1 MADFVICPRC
11 RRQNPADAVFC
22 NRCGVRLLNAGVYYR
37 NREPSS
43 SVGLGQL
50 LLGLAVLVLAGLVLG
65 GGAIL
70 LLSNTPRATPT
81 HIAGGPTGSI
91 PPTSSGTSPSPSPAP
106 TPTQLVTFPSSLPP
120 TLAPTPTPT
129 PSPVPTLPPT
139 PTPEPTPAP
148 TPVDCAVA
156 STGLNVKELV
166 LGYGNPTSRG
176 PIGKVWCIRDV
187 TFHPFFNPGATTG
200 YGTAKLLRG
209 TKVVAQYTCTTA
221 LCGDGL
227 FSYVPPKR
235 INAGSTL
242 SYRFACLDSPDTVG
256 IDDCTDAIADGMIIT
271 IHYEAIAGP

>member
-37 NREPSS
+37 NRETSS
-43 SVGLGQL
+43 SVGMGQL
-50 LLGLAVLVLAGLVLG
+50 LLGLGVLVLAGLVLG

-70 LLSNTPRATPT
+70 LLGTTPRPTAT
-81 HIAGGPTGSI
+81 HVAGGPTGSI
-91 PPTSSGTSPSPSPAP
+91 APTSSTASPSPTAAP
-106 TPTQLVTFPSSLPP
+106 TPTLLVTLPPTFPSTLPP
-120 TLAPTPTPT
+120 TLPPT
-129 PSPVPTLPPT
+129 PVPTLPPT

-156 STGLNVKELV
+156 STGLDVKELV

-176 PIGKVWCIRDV
+176 PIGKVWCIHDV
-187 TFHPFFNPGATTG
+187 TFHPVFDPGVSSG
-200 YGTAKLLRG
+200 YGTATLLRG
-209 TKVVAQYTCTTA
+209 SKVVAQYTCTIFS
-221 LCGDGL
+221 CGDGP

-242 SYRFACLDSPDTVG
+242 IYQFTCQDSLETPVDN
-256 IDDCTDAIADGMIIT
+256 DCADAIPDGMTIT

>member
-37 NREPSS
+37 NRETSS

-50 LLGLAVLVLAGLVLG
+50 LLGLGVLVLAGLVLG

-70 LLSNTPRATPT
+70 LLGSTPRPTPT
-81 HIAGGPTGSI
+81 YVAGIPTPTGSVQ
-91 PPTSSGTSPSPSPAP
+91 PTFPTPSPSPTAAP
-106 TPTQLVTFPSSLPP
+106 TPTLLVTFPPTFPSTLP
-120 TLAPTPTPT
+120 PTPT
-129 PSPVPTLPPT
+129 PSPVPTAPPT
-139 PTPEPTPAP
+139 PTPEPTAAP

-156 STGLNVKELV
+156 STGADIKELV
-166 LGYGNPTSRG
+166 LSAANPSRG

-187 TFHPFFNPGATTG
+187 TFHPAFNPGVSTG

-209 TKVVAQYTCTTA
+209 SKVIEQYTCTTA
-221 LCGDGL
+221 SCGDGP
-227 FSYVPPKR
+227 FTYVPPQR
-235 INAGSTL
+235 IKVGSTL
-242 SYRFACLDSPDTVG
+242 SYQFTCLDSSDTAEN
-256 IDDCTDAIADGMIIT
+256 DCDDAIADGMTIT